1 MSEKT
6 EKKVK
11 RTLKP
16 NVIDF
21 LIILVVIG
29 AVLGIALR
37 SGAVDDIAKREE
49 LEEATISF
57 LILDINDNSGNYFN
71 IGDTFRSTAYAQ
83 DLGVLES
90 VQFMPAEAF
99 ITSQD
104 GHLIKTYSNNGRID
118 VRGTLKAKGVFSD
131 VGFLLGGNQ
140 YIAPGNTLHVQSKYM
155 DVSLTI
161 TDIVKAEKDA

>member
-71 IGDTFRSTAYAQ
+71 IGDTFRSTAYSQ
-83 DLGVLES
+83 DLGVLE
-90 VQFMPAEAF
+90 
-99 ITSQD
+99 
-104 GHLIKTYSNNGRID
+104 
-118 VRGTLKAKGVFSD
+118 
-131 VGFLLGGNQ
+131 
-140 YIAPGNTLHVQSKYM
+140 
-155 DVSLTI
+155 
-161 TDIVKAEKDA
+161 